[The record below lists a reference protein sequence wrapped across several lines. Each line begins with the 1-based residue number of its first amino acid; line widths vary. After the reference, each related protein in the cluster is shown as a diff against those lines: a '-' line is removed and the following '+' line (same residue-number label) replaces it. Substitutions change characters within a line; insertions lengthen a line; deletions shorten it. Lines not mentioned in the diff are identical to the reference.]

1 MNPEHNQWRAFLS
14 WLSVAALF
22 GLCGVLG
29 FLQYRW
35 IDAVSV
41 AARDRLRGALQAGLN
56 RLSRD
61 LDSEIS
67 AACRA
72 VLPVSP
78 DSGAA
83 ATEAELASRYDRW
96 KRVSRH
102 QGLFRRIA
110 IVVPEDGG
118 VRLRALDLQTGSFH
132 AAAWPAEWS
141 NVHERLESRLSAEPW
156 RGLNPPVPA
165 PREDTLVF
173 DLGQFGMLG
182 MGPPPRP
189 FGPRRAGW
197 ALFDLN
203 LQYVANAMLPELIQ
217 QDLGSGGSLD
227 YQVVV
232 LTRGNPASVI
242 YQSDPGSATPVV
254 AGADASTG
262 LLEPRFDRMGVRAGL
277 PAPPDRGP
285 GRGPAPDMGRW
296 QMFVRNRA
304 GSLDAV
310 VAQTR
315 RRNLAVTGGVL
326 LLMVVSAASLIRS
339 TRRAQRLA
347 GLQMDFVASVS
358 HELRTPLAVIH
369 TAAYNLQGRL
379 AANPAQ
385 VERYGALIQQESGRL
400 KDLVEQVLRFAGA
413 NAGHVIQEK
422 EPLSVESL
430 IADSVES
437 SHMVI
442 EASKCVVEQN
452 IEPGLPLVAGDPIA
466 LQQAMQNLLSNAAKY
481 GTEGSHW
488 IGIFASKTRY
498 KELDAVEIRVADRGM
513 GIPAEEQEHIFDP
526 FFRGKRPVQD
536 QIHGTGLGL
545 SLVKKI
551 VEAHGGSI
559 AVRSEPSR
567 GTEFVIRIPA
577 APPQLQDEFAHSV
590 SRG

>member
-1 MNPEHNQWRAFLS
+1 MTPEHNQWRAFFS
-14 WLSVAALF
+14 WLSMAALF

-56 RLSRD
+56 HLSRD

-72 VLPVSP
+72 VLPASP
-78 DSGAA
+78 DSGGAA
-83 ATEAELASRYDRW
+83 AEAELASRYDRW
-96 KRVSRH
+96 KRISRH

-110 IVVPEDGG
+110 IALPEDGG
-118 VRLRALDLQTGSFH
+118 VRLRVFDPQTGSFH
-132 AAAWPAEWS
+132 AAAWPEEWS
-141 NVHERLESRLSAEPW
+141 GIHERLETRLSPEPW
-156 RGLNPPVPA
+156 RGLNPPAPA
-165 PREDTLVF
+165 AREDTLVF
-173 DLGQFGMLG
+173 DLRQFGMAG

-189 FGPRRAGW
+189 FAPRRAGW

-232 LTRGNPASVI
+232 LTRGNPPSVV
-242 YQSDPGSATPVV
+242 YQSDPGSTAPV
-254 AGADASTG
+254 AAAADASIG
-262 LLEPRFDRMGVRAGL
+262 LLEPRFDRIGPRAGL
-277 PAPPDRGP
+277 PAPPDREP
-285 GRGPAPDMGRW
+285 GGGPAPDMGRW

-304 GSLDAV
+304 GSLEAV
-310 VAQTR
+310 VAQAR

-347 GLQMDFVASVS
+347 GLQMDFVAGVS
-358 HELRTPLAVIH
+358 HELRTPLTVIH

-379 AANPAQ
+379 AAHPAQ

-400 KDLVEQVLRFAGA
+400 KELVEQVLRFAGA
-413 NAGHVIQEK
+413 NAGRVIREK

-437 SHMVI
+437 SHIVI
-442 EASKCVVEQN
+442 EASKCAVEQN

-466 LQQAMQNLLSNAAKY
+466 LQQAMRNLLSNAAKY
-481 GTEGSHW
+481 GSEGSHW
-488 IGIFASKTRY
+488 IGIFASRTRH
-498 KELDAVEIRVADRGM
+498 KDLDAVEIRVADRGM
-513 GIPAEEQEHIFDP
+513 GIPEEEQEHIFDP

-559 AVRSEPSR
+559 TVRSEPSR

-577 APPQLQDEFAHSV
+577 APPQLQDEFANSI